1 MMDRVRPAPGLRIHD
16 SHFQDHHDSLLMYV
30 HRKQFFNANFNLFIY
45 FAKIQQKISAY
56 NVEDSYCKYLS
67 AKLYLANID
76 NIEQ

>member
-56 NVEDSYCKYLS
+56 MLMKKTLFQLITSTLDFT
-67 AKLYLANID
+67 
-76 NIEQ
+76 